1 MCTKESVVK
10 FEVFLI
16 LSTFFGLL
24 HVGTFLYLK
33 KTGSHN
39 TLYNELK
46 ISKWLI
52 ALMLLMG
59 FMLGAIYNNNILF
72 DESQFRKTATLILFT
87 FSVPFTIVGF
97 AWIRA
102 MSPVLFRQL
111 LSVFKKG

>member
-1 MCTKESVVK
+1 M
-10 FEVFLI
+10 FLI

-33 KTGSHN
+33 KTGSHK

-59 FMLGAIYNNNILF
+59 FMLGAIYNNNILI
-72 DESQFRKTATLILFT
+72 DESQFRKTVTLILFT
-87 FSVPFTIVGF
+87 FSVPLTIVGF

>member
-1 MCTKESVVK
+1 MCTKESAVK
-10 FEVFLI
+10 FEIFLM
-16 LSTFFGLL
+16 LSTLFGLL

-33 KTGSHN
+33 KTGSHKAI
-39 TLYNELK
+39 YNELK

-52 ALMLLMG
+52 VLMLLMG

-72 DESQFRKTATLILFT
+72 EESQFRQTITLILFT

-97 AWIRA
+97 AWVRA
-102 MSPVLFRQL
+102 MSPVFFRLL